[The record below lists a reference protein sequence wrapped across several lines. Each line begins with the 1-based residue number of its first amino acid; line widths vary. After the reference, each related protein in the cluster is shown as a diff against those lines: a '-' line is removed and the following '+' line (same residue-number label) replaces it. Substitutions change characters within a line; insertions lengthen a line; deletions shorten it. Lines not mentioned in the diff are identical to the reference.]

1 MPSFR
6 SVFQWTLKTLVFLFV
21 PVMTLNK
28 TIIRLDTTEER
39 DCGKLYNISSENE
52 VRLVATGRLQ
62 SGTCAVTLR
71 IDSHDDLQCETI
83 CIKMSVSQLHTCDV
97 KMLFVPIT
105 FDKSEVVDPKR
116 YDCRNPFPA
125 TWCPSADV
133 FYVIVTES
141 NRYPRTRE
149 NLYRFDV
156 DLTPQC
162 VVRKDRTKER
172 EAQISHKYTVEKSA
186 RERWIYIEGIVVSIC
201 LASIFLVALIV
212 FFCYYRTQKSSGP
225 PRCEISKSS
234 SREPILSAV
243 KSKLPFRSHKRK
255 SQGTA
260 RSSESYHK
268 IADSDQSYKPE
279 VEVSDIM
286 QDRTDSAST
295 LVIGQDPK
303 RIAENQV

>member
-1 MPSFR
+1 M
-6 SVFQWTLKTLVFLFV
+6 
-21 PVMTLNK
+21 
-28 TIIRLDTTEER
+28 
-39 DCGKLYNISSENE
+39 
-52 VRLVATGRLQ
+52 
-62 SGTCAVTLR
+62 
-71 IDSHDDLQCETI
+71 
-83 CIKMSVSQLHTCDV
+83 
-97 KMLFVPIT
+97 
-105 FDKSEVVDPKR
+105 
-116 YDCRNPFPA
+116 
-125 TWCPSADV
+125 
-133 FYVIVTES
+133 
-141 NRYPRTRE
+141 
-149 NLYRFDV
+149 
-156 DLTPQC
+156 
-162 VVRKDRTKER
+162 
-172 EAQISHKYTVEKSA
+172 EKSA

-234 SREPILSAV
+234 SRGTMYLFGVGYKTLSVCSWRLSSFCLFFLFSVATPKHMCKVYISLYFLLNISICYWLQWHFNIYCWLLVFFFSEPILSAV